1 MTKKLPV
8 VKKKFG
14 GPQEGSGR
22 PLKEVSEAMVYKLA
36 QTMLSEKSIG
46 IILEC
51 SEDTLQRRFSGALHR
66 GRENRKQ
73 SLVEAMWQKA
83 LDEKDCKM
91 MIWLSK
97 QHLGYKDTMPEEATQ
112 ISFNVYTNE
121 VPK

>member
-1 MTKKLPV
+1 MAKKIVP
-8 VKKKFG
+8 KKKFG

-22 PLKEVSEAMVYKLA
+22 PRKELDEALVYRLA
-36 QTMLSEKSIG
+36 QTMLSQKSIA

-51 SEDTLQRRFSGALHR
+51 SDDLLQDRYSGLLQR

-83 LDEKDCKM
+83 LEDRDVKM
-91 MIWLSK
+91 QIWLSK
-97 QHLGYKDTMPEEATQ
+97 QHLGYKDVMPEEATQ
-112 ISFNVYTNE
+112 VNFNVYTNE

>member
-1 MTKKLPV
+1 MKKKTV
-8 VKKKFG
+8 AKKKFG

-22 PLKEVSEAMVYKLA
+22 PRKELDEPMVYRLA
-36 QTMLSEKSIG
+36 QTMLSQKSIA

-51 SEDTLQRRFSGALHR
+51 SEDLLQDRYSGLLQR

-83 LDEKDCKM
+83 LEDKDVKM
-91 MIWLSK
+91 QIWLSK
-97 QHLGYKDTMPEEATQ
+97 QHLGYKDVMPEEATQ
-112 ISFNVYTNE
+112 VNFNVYTNE